1 MGFRAGIGES
11 DFRRLRRDNVDL
23 IDKSDLIRELVQDPS
38 RVILF
43 PRPRRFGKTTNLSML
58 RYFFEISPED
68 RTSLFESMQVWQN
81 AEARAHFQKYP
92 VIWLS
97 LKDVKAD
104 NWEEAERDIRKL
116 ISELFK
122 SHDYLIEGE
131 AGKSSVLK
139 ATEQAGFRAVI
150 ERTADSALFHSAL
163 IDLTRWLAAHHQTD
177 VVILIDEYDTPI
189 YAAYLRGYYTRMMD
203 FMRPFLG
210 GGLKDNPY
218 IYKGIITG
226 ILRVARESMFSG
238 LNNLAV
244 HSMLSSKYT
253 TAFGFTEGEVA
264 DICQRVGEPELLA
277 GMREMYNGYVAD
289 PRGNAVALYNPWSV
303 LNCANDPRHE
313 LVPHW
318 RNTSSDDLL
327 YELMVKQGHAL
338 NIDFEHLLQGGD
350 VERPLDEHVVLR
362 ESGMNDSALWTF
374 LWYAGYLK
382 VTRVW
387 RVNDALYAAMSIPNR
402 EVALV
407 YREVFH
413 SWLSHLDNG
422 IVLQA
427 QLTKALLGG
436 DATVLEQILSRIMR
450 TNFSYHDPAGRH
462 PEKLYHGFVMGLL
475 VYLEGTYE
483 VRSNPESGYGRV
495 DVLIKPRQTGKP
507 GAVMELKVLQE
518 EETIEEALKGAL
530 EQIETLA
537 YTTQLEAAGASPI
550 HTYAALFDGKK
561 MWLVT
566 PTTWEKRFGQKGGG

>member
-1 MGFRAGIGES
+1 MAFRAGIGQS
-11 DFRRLRRDNVDL
+11 DFRKLRWSGMDL
-23 IDKSDLIRELVQDPS
+23 IDKSALIEEIVEDSAQI
-38 RVILF
+38 ILF

-104 NWEEAERDIRKL
+104 NWEEAFAQLRIL
-116 ISELFK
+116 LQELLLE
-122 SHDYLIEGE
+122 HRELIESP
-131 AGKSSVLK
+131 ALSH
-139 ATEQAGFRAVI
+139 A
-150 ERTADSALFHSAL
+150 ERESCREVMEGTADAQTLGSLLKH
-163 IDLTRWLAAHHQTD
+163 LTRWLAVHHQTD

-218 IYKGIITG
+218 IYKGVITG

-253 TAFGFTEGEVA
+253 TAFGFTEAEVA

-566 PTTWEKRFGQKGGG
+566 PTTWEKRFGQKGG